1 MKYAKKVFLL
11 SVFIVAGTQLLHA
24 EEHGDVH
31 PYLTQKFILD
41 TGVYFP
47 DRELKISVDGPVG
60 GPNEEINF
68 QREFSLDRSDETF
81 SLNFGWRFG
90 KKWELGAQYFESS
103 GARGRTLDED
113 IEWND
118 VVFGQGTG
126 VVAGQEFRV
135 IRVFFGRNFDTS
147 ERYNFGVG
155 AGLHWLELSAF
166 IEGNIIIGGGGNAFR
181 RESVSAKVPLPNIG
195 AWYTYSI
202 SPNWALKSRI
212 DWMSAN
218 VGDYDGKLINASV
231 GVNYQAFEHFGA
243 GLSYNVFNLD
253 IVISKSGWRGRA
265 ETTYDGLY
273 AYLSFYW

>member
-1 MKYAKKVFLL
+1 MKYVTSVFLFSAL
-11 SVFIVAGTQLLHA
+11 FISETALLHA
-24 EEHGDVH
+24 EEQGDVH

-47 DRELKISVDGPVG
+47 DRTVKISVDGPVV
-60 GPNEEINF
+60 GPNEQIDF
-68 QREFSLDRSDETF
+68 QSEFGLDKSDTTF

-103 GARGRTLDED
+103 GERGAALDED

-118 VVFGQGTG
+118 VVFEQGTSI
-126 VVAGQEFRV
+126 VAGQEFRL

-155 AGLHWLELSAF
+155 VGVHWLELGAF

-181 RESVSAKVPLPNIG
+181 RESVSAEGPLPNIG
-195 AWYTYSI
+195 AWYAHSI
-202 SPNWALKSRI
+202 SPKWAFKARI
-212 DWMSAN
+212 DWMSAS

-231 GVNYQAFEHFGA
+231 GVNYQMFEHFGA
-243 GLSYNVFNLD
+243 GLSYNIFDLD
-253 IVISKSGWRGRA
+253 VVINKSGWRGRA
-265 ETTYDGLY
+265 ETRYEGPY
-273 AYLSFYW
+273 AYVSFYW

>member
-1 MKYAKKVFLL
+1 MLR
-11 SVFIVAGTQLLHA
+11 A

-47 DRELKISVDGPVG
+47 DRETRISVDGPTVG
-60 GPNEEINF
+60 ANEEIDF
-68 QREFSLDRSDETF
+68 QSEFGLDRSDETF

-90 KKWELGAQYFESS
+90 KKWELGAQYFELS
-103 GARGRTLDED
+103 GTRGATLDED

-118 VVFGQGTG
+118 VVFGQGTS
-126 VVAGQEFRV
+126 VVAGQDFRL

-155 AGLHWLELSAF
+155 AGLHWLELGAF
-166 IEGNIIIGGGGNAFR
+166 IEGNIIIGGGGNVFR
-181 RESVSAKVPLPNIG
+181 RESVSAEAPLPNIG

-202 SPNWALKSRI
+202 SPKWALKARY
-212 DWMSAN
+212 DWMSAS
-218 VGDYDGKLINASV
+218 VSDFDGKMINASV
-231 GVNYQAFEHFGA
+231 GVNYQMFEHFGA
-243 GLSYNVFNLD
+243 GLSYNIFDLD
-253 IVISKSGWRGRA
+253 LVVSKSDWRGRA
-265 ETTYDGLY
+265 QTRYEGLY